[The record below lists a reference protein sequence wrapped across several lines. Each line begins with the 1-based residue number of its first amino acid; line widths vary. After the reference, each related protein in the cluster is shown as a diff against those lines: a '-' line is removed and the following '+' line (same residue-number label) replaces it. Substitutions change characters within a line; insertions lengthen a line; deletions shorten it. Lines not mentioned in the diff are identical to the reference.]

1 MINSKKDFTVKQ
13 FGLSLNGKPFVIIV
27 ERYGNWNKY
36 FFNHLGIFDNGELTP
51 ERKKEIEE
59 EIKKHEEKFNEMRKK
74 NFVND
79 YKDMKLKI
87 RWNEFVKGE
96 KIKRDYYRDVKSW
109 KVY

>member
-13 FGLSLNGKPFVIIV
+13 FGLSMNGKPFVIII
-27 ERYGNWNKY
+27 ERGGNWNKY

-59 EIKKHEEKFNEMRKK
+59 EIKKHEDKYNKMRIK
-74 NFVND
+74 NYHND
-79 YKDMKLKI
+79 YKDMQLGM
-87 RWNEFVKGE
+87 RWKEFVKGE
-96 KIKRDYYRDVKSW
+96 KIKRDYYKHNKSW